1 MFFSRGSSQP
11 RIKPMSLALAG
22 RFFLLSPQGSCFK
35 FMNLLHDTGTVVIS
49 IFQMRKLSQGEVK

>member
-1 MFFSRGSSQP
+1 
-11 RIKPMSLALAG
+11 MSLALAG